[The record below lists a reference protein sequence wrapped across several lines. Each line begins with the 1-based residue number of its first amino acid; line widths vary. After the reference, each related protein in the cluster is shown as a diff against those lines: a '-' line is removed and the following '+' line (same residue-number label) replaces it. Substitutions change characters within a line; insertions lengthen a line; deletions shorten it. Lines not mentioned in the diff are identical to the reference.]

1 MQHRYVEM
9 EREEVPCNNCGGDDA
24 VLLLEGR
31 DRLHGKGGTFSLVR
45 CRRCRLIYLNPRPTR
60 EELAR
65 FYPEEYEPYGQAIE
79 DEPSMLRRFLLRYGV
94 RRRCRT
100 VTSRKRGGRLLDVGA
115 ATGIFLAEMARHGDW
130 ELHGVEI
137 NSKAA
142 RYARDR
148 FGLRIFCGELGEAEY
163 PDGYFDAI
171 TLWDVLEHLPDPR
184 STLLEVERIMKPD
197 GLLVLQV
204 PDAES
209 LEAGIFGQL
218 WIGLDIPRH
227 LYVFTK
233 RSLTSLLDQTG
244 FIMTGIEYLATG
256 YHTFRMSLGLMI
268 DEKIGREGIRRG
280 LKQALGSLPAQI
292 LTLPLFASI
301 RWLKRGAVMTVLAR
315 PKDGRLSLG
324 LSGERSSNPVHLALG
339 DLTDV

>member
-1 MQHRYVEM
+1 MAI
-9 EREEVPCNNCGGDDA
+9 ERVVCNLCGADHTS
-24 VLLLEGR
+24 VLFECR
-31 DRLHGKGGTFSLVR
+31 DRLHGKDGTFSLVR

-60 EELAR
+60 EELVR
-65 FYPEEYEPYGQAIE
+65 FYPEEYEPYSQAIE
-79 DEPSMLRRFLLRYGV
+79 DEPSTLRRFLLRYGV
-94 RRRCRT
+94 RRRCHT
-100 VTSRKRGGRLLDVGA
+100 ITSRKRGGRLLDVGA
-115 ATGIFLAEMARHGDW
+115 ATGIFLAEMAHHGDW

-148 FGLRIFCGELGEAEY
+148 FGLRIFCGELGKAEY
-163 PDGYFDAI
+163 PDGYFDVI

-184 STLLEVERIMKPD
+184 STLLEVERIVKPD

-209 LEAGIFGQL
+209 LEAGIFGQF

-233 RSLTSLLDQTG
+233 GSLSSLLDHAG
-244 FIMTGIEYLATG
+244 FIISGIEYLATG
-256 YHTFRMSLGLMI
+256 YHTFRMSLGLVI
-268 DEKIGREGIRRG
+268 DEKIRREEIRRG
-280 LKQALGSLPAQI
+280 LKRALGSLPAQI
-292 LTLPLFASI
+292 LTSPIFAST

-315 PKDGRLSLG
+315 TRDGYVSLHI
-324 LSGERSSNPVHLALG
+324 SGERSSNSVHPAKRH
-339 DLTDV
+339 LTNV